1 MQEGFGERN
10 LRAWDNDSVRVAVL
24 IVNWNAGAYLPAA
37 LAALGQQ
44 RRTPDRIVVV
54 DNASTDGSCEPLAR
68 VPGVE
73 LIALDEN
80 VGFAAGNNI
89 AAAAVADCDWLAFLN
104 PDAFP
109 EPEWLERLVR
119 AAEKHPGI
127 AMFASEL
134 RLASDPSRLDGAGD
148 AYHVSGLPWRIAH
161 GDRAPIGD
169 AEPREVF
176 SPCAAAAM
184 VRRDAFDEV
193 HGFDPS
199 FFCYLEDVDL
209 AFRLRLRG
217 HRCLYIPGAVVR
229 HVGSGT
235 TGTRST
241 FAIYHGHRNLVWA
254 WVKNM
259 PGWRLWFYAPQHV
272 LLTLVAL
279 LRFSSIRQGRTIVR
293 AKVDALAGLR
303 RALSER
309 QKVQRT
315 RTAAGS
321 EIMAAM
327 SSGWLTPY
335 RTHRDRRR

>member
-1 MQEGFGERN
+1 
-10 LRAWDNDSVRVAVL
+10 VRVAVL

-37 LAALGQQ
+37 LAALQKQ
-44 RRTPDRIVVV
+44 RRPPDRIVVV
-54 DNASTDGSCEPLAR
+54 DNASTDGSREPVSR

-73 LIALDEN
+73 LIALDRN

-89 AAAAVADCDWLAFLN
+89 AAAAVEDCDWLAFLN

-109 EPEWLERLVR
+109 EPEWLARLVR
-119 AAEKHPGI
+119 ATEEHPGI

-161 GDRAPIGD
+161 GDRAATDD
-169 AEPREVF
+169 AEPHEVF

-229 HVGSGT
+229 HVGSAT
-235 TGTRST
+235 TGTRSA

-254 WVKNM
+254 WVKNV
-259 PGWRLWFYAPQHV
+259 PGWRLWLYAPHHL
-272 LLTLVAL
+272 LLTVVSLF
-279 LRFSSIRQGRTIVR
+279 RFGTIRHGRTIVR
-293 AKVDALAGLR
+293 AKIDALTGLP
-303 RALSER
+303 RALAER
-309 QKVQRT
+309 RKIQRT
-315 RTAAGS
+315 RTATGR
-321 EIMAAM
+321 EIVAAM
-327 SSGWLTPY
+327 SRGWLTPY
-335 RTHRDRRR
+335 RTHRDRHRRP